1 MQNIEIII
9 VVVVIAVILYF
20 IFQNRDSKNTTP
32 NPTTTLLSKY
42 TPMTTLQPMTT
53 LPPVADQIQTLNSRQ
68 NNELSMNQ
76 ALRQTNQSQI
86 NQSQR
91 QPGQMGRQP
100 GQMGRQPGQM
110 GMGQMGRQPGQM
122 GNDQMGQ
129 MGMGQMGM
137 GQISLGQQPS
147 FEDMPVGIKNIIME
161 IGQNQP
167 TPSQLERLEKEIRKT
182 VEESNTTVEKIFDD
196 VKNAPKDSS
205 GQPIL
210 DKQTLILFML
220 MLGLFM
226 SSEGKYFK
234 EEMGPE
240 LEKSYGSMPTKNY

>member
-100 GQMGRQPGQM
+100 A
-110 GMGQMGRQPGQM
+110 QM

-167 TPSQLERLEKEIRKT
+167 TPSQLDRLEKEIRKT